1 MRMGKLA
8 VLVAAALFLPVVAL
22 ATHVPPSTE
31 PIVYDGTLA
40 PGVAA
45 TGTIGWGSTPTDG
58 YDWYCFDV
66 TSGTAVTVTITR
78 TSGDI
83 FPNLGAMR
91 GLAAAGGTA
100 NLPLVD
106 ETGNATE
113 TATTLTFTPDF
124 TGPVSLWVSTFLGEL
139 NGGFSVTMTGGTG
152 RSSCGAVTTPTGPQ
166 IAVTVPLTETIITGD
181 SSTIVPITVS
191 TVGGFANDV
200 ALNVT
205 GLPEDVQL
213 TLSKPVIPK
222 PGRDNVNLTIRTG
235 PNTFPGTYAVQ
246 VVATGGES
254 TASNS
259 FLVTVYC
266 DPPLILAL
274 NQPKSQTVT
283 RGSVAQLNVTTAGT
297 GPFKYQWFVGH
308 TGQTRFPLA
317 GGTDRTFTTSS
328 INDTS
333 FYWVRVTNACG
344 SADSQ
349 TATITPIGSSA
360 PLRKKK
366 GAAGD

>member
-8 VLVAAALFLPVVAL
+8 VVVAVLFLPVVAL
-22 ATHVPPSTE
+22 ATHVPPSSE
-31 PIVYDGTLA
+31 VIVYDGTLS

-66 TSGTAVTVTITR
+66 TTGTAVTVTVNR

-83 FPNLGAMR
+83 FPNLGVQR
-91 GLAAAGGTA
+91 GLAEAGGTA
-100 NLPLVD
+100 SLPLVD
-106 ETGNATE
+106 ETSNSTE
-113 TATTLTFTPDF
+113 TSTSLTFTPDF

-139 NGGFSVTMTGGTG
+139 NGGFSVTMTGGAG
-152 RSSCGAVTTPTGPQ
+152 RAACGTIVAPTGPQ
-166 IAVTVPLTETIITGD
+166 ISVTVPETETILTGDSNTTVPLTIR
-181 SSTIVPITVS
+181 TVD
-191 TVGGFANDV
+191 GFSNDV
-200 ALNVT
+200 ALAVT
-205 GLPEDVQL
+205 GLPEDVLL
-213 TLSKPVIPK
+213 TLSKSVIPS
-222 PGRDNVNLTIRTG
+222 PGRDTVNLTIRIG
-235 PNTFPGTYAVQ
+235 SNTFPGTYSAL

-266 DPPLILAL
+266 DPPLILAT
-274 NQPKSQTVT
+274 NQPKTQTVT
-283 RGSVAQLNVTTAGT
+283 RGSVALLDVAAAGT
-297 GPFKYQWFVGH
+297 GPYKYQWFVGH

-317 GGTDRTFTTSS
+317 GGTEKSFTTSS

-333 FYWVRVTNACG
+333 YYWVRVYNACG

-360 PLRKKK
+360 PLTKKR
-366 GAAGD
+366 

>member
-8 VLVAAALFLPVVAL
+8 VAVAALFLPVVAL
-22 ATHVPPSTE
+22 ATHVPPSSE
-31 PIVYDGTLA
+31 PVLYDGTLS

-45 TGTIGWGSTPTDG
+45 TGTIGWAAPSDG

-66 TSGTAVTVTITR
+66 TSGTAVTVAISR

-100 NLPLVD
+100 SLPLV
-106 ETGNATE
+106 TE
-113 TATTLTFTPDF
+113 TSNSTDTTTTLTFTPDF
-124 TGPVSLWVSTFLGEL
+124 TGPVTLWVSTFLGEL
-139 NGGFSVTMTGGTG
+139 SGGFTVTMTGGAG
-152 RSSCGAVTTPTGPQ
+152 RAACGAVVTPTGPQ
-166 IAVTVPLTETIITGD
+166 ISVTVPDETLITGD
-181 SSTIVPITVS
+181 SSVTVPLAVS

-205 GLPEDVQL
+205 GLPDDVQL
-213 TLSKPVIPK
+213 TLSKAVIPK
-222 PGRDNVNLTIRTG
+222 PGRDTVNLTIKTG
-235 PNTFPGTYAVQ
+235 ANTFPGTYAVQ
-246 VVATGGES
+246 VVATGGDS
-254 TASNS
+254 TATNS

-266 DPPLILAL
+266 DPPLILGTT
-274 NQPKSQTVT
+274 QPKSQSVT
-283 RGSVAQLNVTTAGT
+283 RGSVARLDVTAAGT

-317 GGTDRTFTTSS
+317 GGTDKAFTTSS

-360 PLRKKK
+360 PVRKKK
-366 GAAGD
+366 SAAGD